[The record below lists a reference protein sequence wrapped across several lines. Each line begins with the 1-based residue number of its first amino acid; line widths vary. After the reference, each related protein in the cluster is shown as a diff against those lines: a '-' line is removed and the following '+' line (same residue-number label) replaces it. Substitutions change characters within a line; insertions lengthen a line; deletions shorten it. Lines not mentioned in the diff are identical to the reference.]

1 MTDNSNPGSKFAP
14 VSAAGANAV
23 ADDAKS
29 PAKVMIG
36 SLDDKSLNVTAQF
49 NPKELDV
56 GRNVPWSKTNEAN
69 KSNSK
74 KKDNAQGGIHM
85 EFTGAEGRSL
95 TLELLFD
102 SYEDPSGAKA
112 NVEEKIETLEKLAS
126 VREPSATKEELKRP
140 HRCVLVW
147 GKVLPRFEC
156 VIQSLNVKYTM
167 FSKEGVPLRATAV
180 LKLAE
185 ANIVSL
191 AKKK

>member
-1 MTDNSNPGSKFAP
+1 MSDENAAGAKFAP
-14 VSAAGANAV
+14 IAAPSGV
-23 ADDAKS
+23 AKDAKN

-36 SLDDKSLNVTAQF
+36 SLDVAELSVTAQF
-49 NPKELDV
+49 NPKELDIA
-56 GRNVPWSKTNEAN
+56 RNVPWTKTNEAN

-102 SYEDPSGAKA
+102 SYEEPDKAATKIAK
-112 NVEEKIETLEKLAS
+112 NIENLEKMAS
-126 VREPSATKEELKRP
+126 VREPGSTKEELKRP

-147 GKVLPRFEC
+147 GEVLPRFEC

-167 FSKEGVPLRATAV
+167 FSPAGVPLRATAV
-180 LKLAE
+180 VKVAE
-185 ANIVSL
+185 ANVVSL